1 MPSSPIA
8 VTGTIA
14 ALNAVVDG
22 TNDLNTYSSV
32 RIQTSGTWSGTLS
45 LESSADGTNW
55 QAQYLTNNGTNSQ
68 TNAMTTNTL
77 VSGDLAGRYFRARA
91 NAWTS
96 GTAVVSLL
104 YSAAPRATPGSVV
117 SLIGSTVKSP
127 NVASIPSDGALVVAP
142 SPNTPLPVGANA
154 IGTVG
159 NNSVAVSGTTS
170 AAGTMIDGAL
180 DLLSYASVR
189 VQIAGTWVGT
199 LQFESSSD
207 GVVWSSVTLT
217 PPAPSSALAIGS
229 SLLAVTSTT
238 GNGTWLGT
246 LPGRYFRVNT
256 IAWTSGTAT
265 VNVLYSAAPI
275 ANAISLLPSRNVVGT
290 TRLEVGSITGTIAAL
305 NATTDGTTDVSP
317 YGSVRLQTISTS
329 FVGTLTFQVS
339 NDGVNWSSRPLM
351 SLSSSTLGTTVGTSG
366 NYYGPIGAKFFRVLA
381 TAYTSGSIA
390 LNIVYSA
397 VSESLQTQTALAGGI
412 NTIGSVWVGPGSGR
426 APLNFNRV
434 STADTNAVVASN
446 TSRWLQELSIS
457 NPTSTPAYFK
467 IYNQSTTPNVG
478 VDVPRVIIPVPG
490 NSTIVSDWG
499 PNGKFMTL
507 GLSFAITGGIAVGDT
522 SAAPAGILV
531 DGSYA

>member
-22 TNDLNTYSSV
+22 SNDLNTYSSV

-127 NVASIPSDGALVVAP
+127 NTASIPSDGALVVAP

-154 IGTVG
+154 IGRVG
-159 NNSVAVSGTTS
+159 HDSAFVNGTITS
-170 AAGTMIDGAL
+170 AASPNIDGVL
-180 DLLSYASVR
+180 DVSAYSTVH
-189 VQIAGTWVGT
+189 VQVVGPYVGT
-199 LQFESSSD
+199 LQFQFSND
-207 GVVWSSVTLT
+207 GVNWNAGYLQNVTASAGGLSNQLTASSGVANYSG
-217 PPAPSSALAIGS
+217 P
-229 SLLAVTSTT
+229 VR
-238 GNGTWLGT
+238 
-246 LPGRYFRVNT
+246 GRYFRLFNSAYV
-256 IAWTSGTAT
+256 SGTAT
-265 VNVLYSAAPI
+265 VTIVYTAAVLAASNG
-275 ANAISLLPSRNVVGT
+275 AVSLLNSTVGGNST
-290 TRLEVGSITGTIAAL
+290 GLTGTIAAL
-305 NATTDGTTDVSP
+305 NATTDGTTDLSQ
-317 YGSVRLQTISTS
+317 YGSVRLQLISTS

-339 NDGVNWSSRPLM
+339 NDGVNWTSRPLM
-351 SLSSSTLGTTVGTSG
+351 SLSSNTLGTTSGTSG
-366 NYYGPIGAKFFRVLA
+366 NYYGSIGAKFFRILA
-381 TAYTSGSIA
+381 TAYTSGSMA
-390 LNIVYSA
+390 VNIVYSA
-397 VSESLQTQTALAGGI
+397 VSEPTQTQTALAGGI
-412 NTIGSVWVGPGSGR
+412 NTIGSVWIGPGSGR